1 MRTRGQNV
9 SSVFKNH
16 FTTSSESTYTPNE
29 LSLSLSLVIS
39 WSVCSSFVMHCHI
52 SCTCSVQALVSGE
65 VSPCERHFGQK
76 HQHVSIFVVVLGRW
90 VLFSLVWSPT
100 RRFSCRLC
108 LCNLLFLSNVDVCHL
123 FHSASFAESPVV
135 SMIHVIS
142 VRQRANSITALTW
155 ELTVSCSELLQHL
168 LLLVTLAQ
176 KVRRASRQ
184 ISKTLNRS
192 SCFPLCF
199 QTKIPL
205 FVCAERHSQHT
216 HTNTHTHSWLRI
228 RGHLGLG
235 LEAMTGRWRRDYSA
249 SLVSD
254 FLPPFVCTSWR
265 DEEEEEEKIEPG
277 WMSWPDRLLRYWK
290 TTKEEVN
297 RRKAEKQHKWNC
309 CRLIV
314 DDLTQLAPNLLT
326 DDDERQQEVLS
337 VCRRRGATFKHR
349 KSKDNNANCA
359 YAFQFRLVDKLFL
372 FISD

>member
-1 MRTRGQNV
+1 
-9 SSVFKNH
+9 
-16 FTTSSESTYTPNE
+16 
-29 LSLSLSLVIS
+29 
-39 WSVCSSFVMHCHI
+39 MHCHT

-216 HTNTHTHSWLRI
+216 HTNTHTHTQLAEDPRASGTRI
-228 RGHLGLG
+228 RSHDREMEEGLLCQPRFRFPASVCLHE
-235 LEAMTGRWRRDYSA
+235 LERWRR
-249 SLVSD
+249 
-254 FLPPFVCTSWR
+254 R
-265 DEEEEEEKIEPG
+265 
-277 WMSWPDRLLRYWK
+277 
-290 TTKEEVN
+290 
-297 RRKAEKQHKWNC
+297 RRKDWAGLNELAWSSAPLLENNKRGSKQTKSWETAQVKLLQTD
-309 CRLIV
+309 CRW
-314 DDLTQLAPNLLT
+314 
-326 DDDERQQEVLS
+326 
-337 VCRRRGATFKHR
+337 
-349 KSKDNNANCA
+349 
-359 YAFQFRLVDKLFL
+359 
-372 FISD
+372 SDTTRS